1 MTFPFSS
8 DQSQT
13 LPAYEVLHGVAA
25 ASLTFHVQP
34 CLTDSMF
41 QLWGSTGLLPCL
53 SSMLP
58 LSQENGCISNIY
70 WTWTM
75 YRAPGLLFFFFFSNT
90 GCCCLV
96 TKSCLTLLQP
106 YGLWPARLLCSWDFP
121 GKNIGLGCY
130 FFIQGI
136 FPTQRSNPR
145 LLHWQADS
153 LPLSHQGSP
162 FNW

>member
-25 ASLTFHVQP
+25 ASLIFHMLP

-41 QLWGSTGLLPCL
+41 QRWGSTVLLPWL

-70 WTWTM
+70 WTWTT
-75 YRAPGLLFFFFFSNT
+75 YWVPGFFFFYN
-90 GCCCLV
+90 GCCCLI

-106 YGLWPARLLCSWDFP
+106 CGLWPARLLCPWDFP
-121 GKNIGLGCY
+121 GKNTGLGCY

-153 LPLSHQGSP
+153 LPLSHEGNP
-162 FNW
+162 FNG